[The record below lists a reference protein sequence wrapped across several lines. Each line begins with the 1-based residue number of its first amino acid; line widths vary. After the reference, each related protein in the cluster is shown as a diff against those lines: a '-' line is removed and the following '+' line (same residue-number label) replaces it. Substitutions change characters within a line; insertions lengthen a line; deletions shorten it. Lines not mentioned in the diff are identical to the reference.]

1 MPSISLA
8 TAIGFGLRK
17 FSTIVVHGNCVR
29 LAACYGK
36 GIDAIKMVPTSSIT
50 TDIVAIHVDRIAS
63 HKFGY
68 DDYLC
73 ITPWLWCGWI
83 GCGRM
88 VALIIW
94 RVIRWIVRLFIDIDI
109 NVIAPA
115 ITVILKYIPAC
126 CIAIKPHLIPARI
139 LNIRRIICN

>member
-83 GCGRM
+83 
-88 VALIIW
+88 
-94 RVIRWIVRLFIDIDI
+94 VRLFIDIDI